1 MRLQQTLYNCMY
13 GDAPQPQPQQ
23 LLQQMPQ
30 QLPQQMPQQL
40 LQQMP
45 QQFPTHM
52 AHQQSSSSSGLQSY
66 DYTVSS
72 DGSTFTSI

>member
-1 MRLQQTLYNCMY
+1 M
-13 GDAPQPQPQQ
+13 PQH
-23 LLQQMPQ
+23 MPQ
-30 QLPQQMPQQL
+30 QLPQQL
-40 LQQMP
+40 P

-66 DYTVSS
+66 NYTVSS

>member
-1 MRLQQTLYNCMY
+1 MY
-13 GDAPQPQPQQ
+13 GDAPQPQPQ
-23 LLQQMPQ
+23 PQ
-30 QLPQQMPQQL
+30 QLPQQMPQQP
-40 LQQMP
+40 P
-45 QQFPTHM
+45 QQFPTLM